1 MFSGLQ
7 LSAPLLMKPS
17 PNEALK
23 QPRYPQRPQSMDG
36 SGVRRPEVALKL
48 SQEAVSS
55 SLSFRPQLHISIVY
69 SQLLPNASQ

>member
-23 QPRYPQRPQSMDG
+23 QPRYPQSMDG

-55 SLSFRPQLHISIVY
+55 PLSFRPQLHISIVY